1 MKRIPAASTD
11 VLLRE
16 VASLDDNVLLLPQQ
30 VVIFTGLTRG
40 VLNEWMCTRPP
51 QAPFPMPR

>member
-40 VLNEWMCTRPP
+40 VLKEWMRTRPP